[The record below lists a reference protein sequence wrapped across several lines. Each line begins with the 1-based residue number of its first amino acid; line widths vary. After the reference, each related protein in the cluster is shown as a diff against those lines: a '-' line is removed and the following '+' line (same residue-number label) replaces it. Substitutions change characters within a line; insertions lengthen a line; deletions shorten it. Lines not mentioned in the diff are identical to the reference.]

1 MLILYAYEANA
12 ILVEPIKSISD
23 TDILRAYDK
32 IYYTLETVGHVSK
45 FNIKDNEASTSL
57 KRLL

>member
-1 MLILYAYEANA
+1 M
-12 ILVEPIKSISD
+12 EPIKSISD
-23 TDILRAYDK
+23 ADILRAYDK

-45 FNIKDNEASTSL
+45 FNIKDNEASTAL